1 MSKQKVKKTPDSQ
14 VSPQLPHSTLKPEQL
29 VLDTWPC
36 FAWPYKSGLESP
48 FGRNKCGAEP
58 VSPPVTSPCVK
69 FTALFSLGGP
79 CKAGGLKSGSLISRQ
94 IRAPGT
100 REALSLGLIH
110 TFCEEKGIAPVSGG
124 CAAAGPAG
132 AAKAVPWEGECPRA
146 AEESQGIP
154 RNGMLPRKSC
164 SGRQGTRRR
173 TDGFH

>member
-1 MSKQKVKKTPDSQ
+1 MWSRTCV
-14 VSPQLPHSTLKPEQL
+14 
-29 VLDTWPC
+29 
-36 FAWPYKSGLESP
+36 
-48 FGRNKCGAEP
+48 
-58 VSPPVTSPCVK
+58 PPVTSPCVK

-79 CKAGGLKSGSLISRQ
+79 CKAGGLKSGSLISPQ

-146 AEESQGIP
+146 AEESQGSP
-154 RNGMLPRKSC
+154 RDTSLGMACCPGRAALGGKGRGAGLTDSTETFNNAVFKQRFPRA
-164 SGRQGTRRR
+164 RVT
-173 TDGFH
+173 